1 MKNVLE
7 WLEESESAHPDKVV
21 YIEDSKEIT
30 FHDILCASQKIG
42 TVLADVEGSAPIAV
56 ISGRK
61 VETITA
67 YLGIVYSGHAY
78 APIDGKLPRHRIDV
92 IVEALKPSAI
102 LADSDNL
109 DLANELA
116 QGVPVF
122 ELEKA
127 MQEKYGREEAAGNS
141 QKHDHDRS
149 AVCYFYFWINGKA
162 KGCDYLSSVPYL
174 LY

>member
-7 WLEESESAHPDKVV
+7 WLEVSESAYPDKAV

-30 FHDILCASQKIG
+30 FHDVLCTSQKIG
-42 TVLADVEGSAPIAV
+42 TALADVEGTAPIAV

-92 IVEALKPSAI
+92 IVETLKPSAI
-102 LADSDNL
+102 LADSDNFA
-109 DLANELA
+109 LAEELA

-122 ELEKA
+122 ALEET
-127 MQEKYGREEAAGNS
+127 MRENIDENKL
-141 QKHDHDRS
+141 QKIRRNMVMTDPLYVIFTWLNR
-149 AVCYFYFWINGKA
+149 KA
-162 KGCDYLSSVPYL
+162 KGRDYFSSVVDL